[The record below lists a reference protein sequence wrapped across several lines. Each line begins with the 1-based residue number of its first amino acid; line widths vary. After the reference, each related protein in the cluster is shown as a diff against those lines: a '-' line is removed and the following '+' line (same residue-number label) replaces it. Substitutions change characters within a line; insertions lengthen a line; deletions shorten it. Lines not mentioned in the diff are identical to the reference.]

1 MVLRPKHFI
10 LLFCLCFVWC
20 CSFFVN
26 KDKWLRNGCSSF
38 SSVACEV
45 ASLLETKNLKPFH
58 GPTLEHLETGPIF
71 VLNAKMCSCSGKWS
85 RFSILCIYCMYRCTQ
100 SFERMRRV
108 SGMYGISLEIC
119 FLPDGLFMLVDMIVD
134 DQILGTFVLWHM
146 ENAGAHGKC
155 FSRVNPQAGN
165 DLDVSGQFLKRC

>member
-1 MVLRPKHFI
+1 MVSRPKHFI

-45 ASLLETKNLKPFH
+45 ASLSETKNLKPFH

-71 VLNAKMCSCSGKWS
+71 VLNAKMCSCSGKRS

-100 SFERMRRV
+100 SFERMSQWNVWRFFRN
-108 SGMYGISLEIC
+108 L
-119 FLPDGLFMLVDMIVD
+119 FLPDGFFMLVDMIVD
-134 DQILGTFVLWHM
+134 DQISGTFVLWHM

-155 FSRVNPQAGN
+155 FSSVNPQAGN